1 MHRPAWPDYIAVKRF
16 DAQGRVIGECG
27 IAGLYTS
34 GVYTESPWRI
44 PLLRRKVQA
53 IVEASGFDP
62 GGFDGKVLRQ
72 VLATYPRDELFQS
85 SDSELSDTAMQITR
99 NHERN
104 RLQVFV
110 RAGRYGMFFSCLV
123 YTPRRSTRPHC
134 ARASSTSFA
143 MNSAPRIRSSRPTSR
158 NPCSFVRTSYCASIP
173 GNPGAG
179 TSGGSNRA
187 CVPSR
192 AIGMTIFVTRS
203 SRSTAKGARVR
214 SSSVTD
220 RHSGPAIASAST
232 RAVAVSDIG
241 QLERLPG
248 GSAQNGTDDLVLRPL
263 SLSGRCGDAPTPEGV
278 PRG

>member
-1 MHRPAWPDYIAVKRF
+1 M
-16 DAQGRVIGECG
+16 
-27 IAGLYTS
+27 
-34 GVYTESPWRI
+34 
-44 PLLRRKVQA
+44 RRKVQA

-123 YTPRRSTRPHC
+123 YTPREIYTTALREGIQHILC
-134 ARASSTSFA
+134 DELGASDSEF
-143 MNSAPRIRSSRPTSR
+143 
-158 NPCSFVRTSYCASIP
+158 TSYFSESVLIRTHFVLRSIP
-173 GNPGAG
+173 GNPVAG
-179 TSGGSNRA
+179 TSGGSSRA

-192 AIGMTIFVTRS
+192 AIGTTIFVTRS

-220 RHSGPAIASAST
+220 RHSGPAIANAST
-232 RAVAVSDIG
+232 RGLRCRTSVSWSACLVAV
-241 QLERLPG
+241 
-248 GSAQNGTDDLVLRPL
+248 LRT
-263 SLSGRCGDAPTPEGV
+263 APTIWCSASIAIRKMRRRAYV
-278 PRG
+278 